1 MSTTAGSV
9 RPSWFAHGELPACA
23 RWFLGAT
30 LILVCG
36 GLVVLMS
43 ASSYRGL
50 QEHGDPTY
58 FLRRQTLGAILGG
71 VALLV
76 GATVHPRLWLKWSP
90 LLLLVCFGLLLYA
103 LTQGKI
109 NGARR
114 WVALGIKFQPSELV
128 KIGLPLVLA
137 WCYDKFGI
145 ASPQGVTSRFRYHT
159 ALVTIVLALS
169 GLVIL
174 QPDYGT
180 GLFLLTVGGTLL
192 AAGGLPLSFLF
203 RCLVC
208 LVPAALALY
217 WVRQDVILARFQGLI
232 DPRSL
237 YQVDQSLAGIQAG
250 GLWGV
255 GLGNGLQKAAIPY
268 QFTDF
273 IAAVIG
279 EELGYIGFLALFALL
294 TVLLQSGWRVVSRCT
309 DPALRLV
316 GLGIVAN
323 LVLQSL
329 INVAVATA
337 SAPTKGIGLPFVS
350 YGSTSLTVAMF
361 QVGLLLAIARV
372 SHRVDGVEALEP
384 QRRLG
389 VA

>member
-1 MSTTAGSV
+1 MSAGAAPIRSQWWV
-9 RPSWFAHGELPACA
+9 RGELPASA

-30 LILVCG
+30 VVLVCG
-36 GLVVLMS
+36 GLVVLFS

-50 QEHGDPTY
+50 HEHGDPTF
-58 FLRRQTLGAILGG
+58 FLRRQALGAFLG
-71 VALLV
+71 VFALVL
-76 GATVHPRLWLKWSP
+76 GATIQPRVWVRWSP
-90 LLLLVCFGLLLYA
+90 LLLVVCLALLVYT

-114 WVALGIKFQPSELV
+114 WVSLGIKFQPSEIA
-128 KIGLPLVLA
+128 KIVLPLFLA
-137 WCYDKFGI
+137 WCYGTFGI
-145 ASPQGVTSRFRYHT
+145 ASPRGVTSRLRYHL
-159 ALVTIVLALS
+159 ALVAVVGLTS
-169 GLVIL
+169 GLVIV

-180 GLFLLTVGGTLL
+180 ALFLLTVSGMLL
-192 AAGGLPLSFLF
+192 AAGGLPLGFLF
-203 RCLVC
+203 RCLLS
-208 LVPAALALY
+208 LVPVAGVLY
-217 WVRQDVILARFQGLI
+217 WVRKDVIMARFQGLI

-250 GLWGV
+250 GLWGT
-255 GLGNGLQKAAIPY
+255 GLGNGLQKTAIPY

-279 EELGYIGFLALFALL
+279 EELGYIGFLMLFAML
-294 TVLLQSGWRVVSRCT
+294 TLLLQSGWRVVSRCS
-309 DPALRLV
+309 DPVLRLV
-316 GLGIVAN
+316 ALAVVVN

-350 YGSTSLTVAMF
+350 YGSSSLTVALF
-361 QVGLLLAIARV
+361 QVGLLIGIARAV
-372 SHRVDGVEALEP
+372 PAQVDDVGPA
-384 QRRLG
+384 RLG